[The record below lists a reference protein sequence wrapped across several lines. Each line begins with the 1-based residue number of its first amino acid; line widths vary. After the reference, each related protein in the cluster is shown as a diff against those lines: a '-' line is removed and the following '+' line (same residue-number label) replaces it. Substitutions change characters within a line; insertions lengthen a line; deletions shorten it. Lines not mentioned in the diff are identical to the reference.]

1 MFFTNFGKPAN
12 IKRIMFIPRT
22 RIVFVESRAALREG
36 LKALI
41 DREPDFEIAG
51 DFSGAVD
58 GLAGIRRLQPDVVLM
73 DLALPGDSGRE
84 LLAEIRDFA
93 PRTRTLVLTA
103 RDGEENIRAAL
114 EAGAAGYV
122 LKQANRAELMT
133 AIRAVSAG
141 QQFIC
146 QGVTNQ
152 ILCGYLSGIK
162 PRCSAKPVRSITARE
177 RQVLARIAVGES
189 NKTLA
194 RDLGLSVRT
203 IEKHRSNLMRKLKLH
218 NAAAVTLFAMRA
230 GLTDGA

>member
-1 MFFTNFGKPAN
+1 M
-12 IKRIMFIPRT
+12 RIRT
-22 RIVFVESRAALREG
+22 RIVFVESRATLREG

-41 DREPDFEIAG
+41 DGEPDFEIAG
-51 DFSGAVD
+51 DFGGAAE

-73 DLALPGDSGRE
+73 DIALPGASGRK

-103 RDGEENIRAAL
+103 HDGEENIRAAL

-122 LKQANRAELMT
+122 LKEANRAELMP

-152 ILCGYLSGIK
+152 ILYRYLSGIK
-162 PRCSAKPVRSITARE
+162 PRRDSEPVSNITARE
-177 RQVLARIAVGES
+177 RQVLARIAGGDS

-194 RDLGLSVRT
+194 RALGLSVRT
-203 IEKHRSNLMRKLKLH
+203 IEKHRSNLMRKLNLH
-218 NAAAVTLFAMRA
+218 NAASLTLFAMRA
-230 GLTDGA
+230 GLTDSA